1 MNARD
6 DGLVIRPATA
16 DDLPAILDLLA
27 AAMSRDT
34 ADPRFEAL
42 YRWKHEE
49 NAFGPSPA
57 WVASDPA
64 AGGRIAGVR
73 VFMRWEFDAGGE
85 RRRAVRA
92 VDTATHPEYQGRGIF
107 TRLTLHALEAV
118 REEGVDFVFN
128 TPNDQSRPGYLKMG
142 WEQVGRMP
150 VACRPRSP
158 LTLARML
165 AARVPARGGARSA
178 RSVSRRPTRSP
189 TTTPS
194 PPSSPR
200 SRDRLCCTRLSARRS
215 YVGVT
220 APHSSTTAPSSRKA
234 GSPRASPSSGCDAGA
249 QRARSW
255 SPTCACRATI
265 RAAGAHSCVRWR
277 ACTPATTC
285 SASAAR
291 RSRPTGSS
299 GSPARAPV
307 LTRRTVTSDAP
318 AGPAGWGLTLGDVEL
333 F

>member
-165 AARVPARGGARSA
+165 AARVPAERWSEECALGVAAADAFADDDALSA
-178 RSVSRRPTRSP
+178 LVSALPRSP
-189 TTTPS
+189 VLHTAVSPAFLRWRYGTPLLHYRAVVAQGGVS
-194 PPSSPR
+194 EGFAVFRVRRRGAAREVVVADVRVPGDDPR
-200 SRDRLCCTRLSARRS
+200 SRRSLVRSLARLHAGDYLLRLGGPPLSAD
-215 YVGVT
+215 GF
-220 APHSSTTAPSSRKA
+220 
-234 GSPRASPSSGCDAGA
+234 
-249 QRARSW
+249 
-255 SPTCACRATI
+255 
-265 RAAGAHSCVRWR
+265 VRL
-277 ACTPATTC
+277 P
-285 SASAAR
+285 
-291 RSRPTGSS
+291 GQ
-299 GSPARAPV
+299 GPV